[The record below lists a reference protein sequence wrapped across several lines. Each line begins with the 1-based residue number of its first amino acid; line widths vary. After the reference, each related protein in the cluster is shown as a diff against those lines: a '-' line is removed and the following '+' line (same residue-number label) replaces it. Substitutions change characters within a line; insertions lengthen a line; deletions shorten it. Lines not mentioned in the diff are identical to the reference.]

1 PHRVTPPWEDL
12 PGHPAAPAA
21 SRSLHAKLEATTR
34 TKAGPPC
41 PPPTTSRRRWA
52 VPGCCSRCSPRR
64 SCGRGS
70 AGSSPARTPPRPLTC
85 SDQAILEVGR
95 LDGIPVRTEESREVS
110 SRIARIVFD
119 RVGPERTL
127 TEPELNAAIAMFAK
141 DVALV
146 RRDAVD
152 SGILTRSADGASYR
166 LAPE

>member
-1 PHRVTPPWEDL
+1 QVD
-12 PGHPAAPAA
+12 AAALRETA
-21 SRSLHAKLEATTR
+21 EALALMR
-34 TKAGPPC
+34 
-41 PPPTTSRRRWA
+41 
-52 VPGCCSRCSPRR
+52 
-64 SCGRGS
+64 
-70 AGSSPARTPPRPLTC
+70 

-146 RRDAVD
+146 RRDALPPGPRVTGVSRRD
-152 SGILTRSADGASYR
+152 ACESGGSGGSGTGGR
-166 LAPE
+166 